1 MRVVVVGA
9 GMAGLTAT
17 RALLVNGHDVT
28 LIEASA
34 RLGGRARTVR
44 LPFADGQYVESGAE
58 WVDTNHRRM
67 RRLLD
72 RHGMQ
77 LQGEGQQWTT
87 IRRWLHRDGRLQ
99 SP

>member
-44 LPFADGQYVESGAE
+44 LPFADGQYVESGA
-58 WVDTNHRRM
+58 
-67 RRLLD
+67 
-72 RHGMQ
+72 
-77 LQGEGQQWTT
+77 
-87 IRRWLHRDGRLQ
+87 
-99 SP
+99 